1 VNAQTLLIAAV
12 ALFALTRASD
22 AYAKGKPAA
31 PAPPAPSPAP
41 PQNQPQSPTDGVIQ
55 VGDRIW
61 DAIQGWI
68 PAPGS

>member
-41 PQNQPQSPTDGVIQ
+41 PQNETNNPLDWVIQ
-55 VGDRIW
+55 IGDRIW
-61 DAIQGWI
+61 DSSQGWI